1 MAAGLAAFATER
13 VPWTAPGGVF
23 ITDGG
28 NIDPR
33 IPATA
38 VSPLSMSL
46 SRHQPAGTQVDASVI
61 EPDPGHS
68 ELAGRLH
75 ELPMPELLRSWLSA
89 INRYPERWQG
99 RLRDQAPGDQ
109 VAAAMQR
116 LDGALPEDLSA
127 FYAFC
132 NGVAP
137 MSTEFPTVLL
147 PVRALARAGM
157 HRPPLSA
164 QCRRL
169 AARTKPDATHGD
181 DEVRLLDS
189 RVLPPVSAPGITALS
204 LDQVDALLALEI
216 PRQARCVTLVIDG
229 SIGLEPGTV
238 LDFDGLNATRYDS
251 LSRWLACYAALL
263 LRPHPD
269 EDVARAS

>member
-1 MAAGLAAFATER
+1 
-13 VPWTAPGGVF
+13 
-23 ITDGG
+23 
-28 NIDPR
+28 
-33 IPATA
+33 
-38 VSPLSMSL
+38 MSL

-68 ELAGRLH
+68 ELAGRLQA
-75 ELPMPELLRSWLSA
+75 LPMHELLRSWLSA

-116 LDGALPEDLSA
+116 LNGALPEDLSA
-127 FYAFC
+127 FYSIC

-157 HRPPLSA
+157 HRPPLSV
-164 QCRRL
+164 QCQRL
-169 AARTKPDATHGD
+169 ARQAASLPSSAPGATANPPATPQEGQ
-181 DEVRLLDS
+181 VQLVDS
-189 RVLPPVSAPGITALS
+189 SVLPPVSAPGVSS
-204 LDQVDALLALEI
+204 LNFEQVDALLALEI
-216 PRQARCVTLVIDG
+216 PRDARCVTLVIEG
-229 SIGLEPGTV
+229 SSGLEPGTV

-263 LRPHPD
+263 LRPQVV
-269 EDVARAS
+269 EDAARAS